1 MASNVNP
8 TVRRRRLGQELRRLR
23 ELKGMT
29 AEEVAE
35 RLLVSQSKISRL
47 ENGRRSISQRDV
59 RDLCGVYEVED
70 HRIVDS
76 LMQMAKDS
84 RQQGWWHAFGDI
96 PYSVYIGLE
105 TDAASLRVYDPQVVP
120 GLLQTPQY
128 AEALIAGALPETV
141 PADVE
146 KRVNVRLRR
155 QERVKATE
163 NPLRLWVVI
172 DEAALRRTIGGKQL
186 MIDQL
191 ESLIDQSRLPHVTVQ
206 VLPFSMGAHPGIN
219 GQYAILEFPDASDS
233 SVVYIEGVT
242 SDLYLE
248 KANDV
253 QKYSV
258 MYEHSAGAG
267 PECGPDP
274 GIHHRDR
281 QGVRRWNGLLS
292 AGIGRLGAE
301 ARHGTPRAHRGG
313 RPSRNMPSGRVNGRP
328 AARRLRVASI
338 TPTENAGRERPTR
351 ENRSEHGNSSGR
363 HGHLDQ
369 VLVLHRKR
377 RMR

>member
-84 RQQGWWHAFGDI
+84 RQQGWWHSFGDI

-120 GLLQTPQY
+120 GLLQTRPY
-128 AEALIAGALPETV
+128 AEALIAGALPETA
-141 PADVE
+141 PGDID
-146 KRVNVRLRR
+146 KRVQVRLRR
-155 QERVKATE
+155 QERISAPD
-163 NPLRLWVVI
+163 NPLRLWTVL
-172 DEAALRRTIGGKQL
+172 DEAALRRVVGNRSL
-186 MIDQL
+186 MREQL
-191 ESLIDQSRLPHVTVQ
+191 EHLVEQSQLPHVTVQ
-206 VLPFSMGAHPGIN
+206 VIPFEMGAHPGLN
-219 GQYAILEFPDASDS
+219 GQYAILEFPDAADS

-248 KANDV
+248 KAADV

-258 MYEHSAGAG
+258 MYEHLRAQALNVEQS
-267 PECGPDP
+267 
-274 GIHHRDR
+274 R
-281 QGVRRWNGLLS
+281 QFI
-292 AGIGRLGAE
+292 ADIAKDY
-301 ARHGTPRAHRGG
+301 AR
-313 RPSRNMPSGRVNGRP
+313 
-328 AARRLRVASI
+328 
-338 TPTENAGRERPTR
+338 
-351 ENRSEHGNSSGR
+351 
-363 HGHLDQ
+363 
-369 VLVLHRKR
+369 
-377 RMR
+377 

>member
-1 MASNVNP
+1 MPTNVNP

-105 TDAASLRVYDPQVVP
+105 TDAESLRVYEPQVVP
-120 GLLQTPQY
+120 GLLQTRSY
-128 AEALIAGALPETV
+128 AEALINGALPEA
-141 PADVE
+141 PPGDID
-146 KRVNVRLRR
+146 KRVSVRARR
-155 QERVKATE
+155 QDRITDPEH
-163 NPLRLWVVI
+163 PLRLWAVI
-172 DEAALRRTIGGKQL
+172 DESALRRMVGSKQV
-186 MIDQL
+186 MIEQL
-191 ESLIDQSRLPHVTVQ
+191 EQLVELSLLPHVTVQ
-206 VLPFSMGAHPGIN
+206 VLPFEMGAHPGIN
-219 GQYAILEFPDASDS
+219 GQYAILEFPDAADS

-248 KANDV
+248 KAHDV
-253 QKYSV
+253 QRYSV
-258 MYEHSAGAG
+258 MYEHLRAQALNV
-267 PECGPDP
+267 EQT
-274 GIHHRDR
+274 R
-281 QGVRRWNGLLS
+281 QFIAEIVKEYTRLSNG
-292 AGIGRLGAE
+292 
-301 ARHGTPRAHRGG
+301 
-313 RPSRNMPSGRVNGRP
+313 
-328 AARRLRVASI
+328 
-338 TPTENAGRERPTR
+338 
-351 ENRSEHGNSSGR
+351 
-363 HGHLDQ
+363 
-369 VLVLHRKR
+369 
-377 RMR
+377 

>member
-70 HRIVDS
+70 QRVVES

-105 TDAASLRVYDPQVVP
+105 TDAESLRVYEPQIIT
-120 GLLQTPQY
+120 GLLQTRAY
-128 AEALIAGALPETV
+128 AEAIVQGGSPESS
-141 PADVE
+141 DQE
-146 KRVNVRLRR
+146 NDKRVEVRLRR
-155 QERVKATE
+155 QGRITAEKD
-163 NPLRLWVVI
+163 PLRLWVVL
-172 DEAALRRTIGGKQL
+172 DEASLRRIVGSRQV
-186 MIDQL
+186 MREQL
-191 ESLIDQSRLPHVTVQ
+191 EHVMGLSQLPHITVQ
-206 VLPFSMGAHPGIN
+206 VLPFEVGAHSGIN
-219 GQYAILEFPDASDS
+219 GQYSILEFADAADS

-248 KANDV
+248 KPHDV
-253 QKYSV
+253 QKYTV
-258 MYEHSAGAG
+258 MYEHLRAQSLNV
-267 PECGPDP
+267 EQS
-274 GIHHRDR
+274 R
-281 QGVRRWNGLLS
+281 QLL
-292 AGIGRLGAE
+292 E
-301 ARHGTPRAHRGG
+301 
-313 RPSRNMPSGRVNGRP
+313 
-328 AARRLRVASI
+328 RVAK
-338 TPTENAGRERPTR
+338 EYAR
-351 ENRSEHGNSSGR
+351 
-363 HGHLDQ
+363 
-369 VLVLHRKR
+369 
-377 RMR
+377 

>member
-1 MASNVNP
+1 VASNVNP

-70 HRIVDS
+70 QRIVES

-105 TDAASLRVYDPQVVP
+105 TDAASLRVYEPQVVP
-120 GLLQTPQY
+120 GLLQTRQY
-128 AEALIAGALPETV
+128 AEALIAGALPESGTT
-141 PADVE
+141 DVE
-146 KRVNVRLRR
+146 KRVSVRVRR
-155 QERVKATE
+155 QERLNDAE
-163 NPLRLWVVI
+163 HPLRLWVVI
-172 DEAALRRTIGGKQL
+172 DEAALRRLVGDKQL
-186 MIDQL
+186 MREQL
-191 ESLIDQSRLPHVTVQ
+191 EHLVELSQLPHVTVQ
-206 VLPFSMGAHPGIN
+206 VLPFEMGAHPGIN
-219 GQYAILEFPDASDS
+219 GQYAILEFPDTSDS

-258 MYEHSAGAG
+258 MYEHLRAQALNV
-267 PECGPDP
+267 D
-274 GIHHRDR
+274 HTR
-281 QGVRRWNGLLS
+281 QFI
-292 AGIGRLGAE
+292 ADIAKE
-301 ARHGTPRAHRGG
+301 YAR
-313 RPSRNMPSGRVNGRP
+313 
-328 AARRLRVASI
+328 
-338 TPTENAGRERPTR
+338 
-351 ENRSEHGNSSGR
+351 
-363 HGHLDQ
+363 
-369 VLVLHRKR
+369 
-377 RMR
+377 

>member
-70 HRIVDS
+70 VRIVDS

-84 RQQGWWHAFGDI
+84 RQQGWWHSFGDI

-120 GLLQTPQY
+120 GLLQTRTY
-128 AEALIAGALPETV
+128 AESLISGALPEAT
-141 PADVE
+141 PTDID
-146 KRVNVRLRR
+146 KRVQVRLRR
-155 QERVKATE
+155 QERISAAE
-163 NPLRLWVVI
+163 NPLRLWAVL
-172 DEAALRRTIGGKQL
+172 DEAALRREVGNRQV
-186 MIDQL
+186 MIEQL
-191 ESLIDQSRLPHVTVQ
+191 EHLIEMSQLPHVTVQ
-206 VLPFSMGAHPGIN
+206 MIPFTMGAHPGVS
-219 GQYAILEFPDASDS
+219 GQYAILEFPDAADS

-248 KANDV
+248 KAQDV

-258 MYEHSAGAG
+258 MYEHLRAQALNVDQSREFISSIAK
-267 PECGPDP
+267 DY
-274 GIHHRDR
+274 
-281 QGVRRWNGLLS
+281 
-292 AGIGRLGAE
+292 
-301 ARHGTPRAHRGG
+301 AR
-313 RPSRNMPSGRVNGRP
+313 
-328 AARRLRVASI
+328 
-338 TPTENAGRERPTR
+338 
-351 ENRSEHGNSSGR
+351 
-363 HGHLDQ
+363 
-369 VLVLHRKR
+369 
-377 RMR
+377 

>member
-258 MYEHSAGAG
+258 MYEH
-267 PECGPDP
+267 
-274 GIHHRDR
+274 
-281 QGVRRWNGLLS
+281 L
-292 AGIGRLGAE
+292 
-301 ARHGTPRAHRGG
+301 RAQAL
-313 RPSRNMPSGRVNGRP
+313 NVDQ
-328 AARRLRVASI
+328 
-338 TPTENAGRERPTR
+338 TR
-351 ENRSEHGNSSGR
+351 EFITAIAKEYADGTAC
-363 HGHLDQ
+363 
-369 VLVLHRKR
+369 
-377 RMR
+377 

>member
-59 RDLCGVYEVED
+59 RDLCGVYEVDD

-105 TDAASLRVYDPQVVP
+105 TDAASLRVYEPQVVP
-120 GLLQTPQY
+120 GLLQTRQY
-128 AEALIAGALPETV
+128 AEALIAGALPETGTT
-141 PADVE
+141 DID
-146 KRVNVRLRR
+146 KRVGVRLRR
-155 QERVKATE
+155 QDRIKEAE
-163 NPLRLWVVI
+163 HPLRLWVVI
-172 DEAALRRTIGGKQL
+172 DEAALRRLVGGKNL
-186 MIDQL
+186 MREQL
-191 ESLIDQSRLPHVTVQ
+191 EHLVELSQLPHVTVQ
-206 VLPFSMGAHPGIN
+206 VLPFDMGAHPGIN

-258 MYEHSAGAG
+258 MYEHLRAQALNV
-267 PECGPDP
+267 DQTRAF
-274 GIHHRDR
+274 IADI
-281 QGVRRWNGLLS
+281 
-292 AGIGRLGAE
+292 AKDY
-301 ARHGTPRAHRGG
+301 AR
-313 RPSRNMPSGRVNGRP
+313 
-328 AARRLRVASI
+328 
-338 TPTENAGRERPTR
+338 
-351 ENRSEHGNSSGR
+351 
-363 HGHLDQ
+363 
-369 VLVLHRKR
+369 
-377 RMR
+377 

>member
-1 MASNVNP
+1 M
-8 TVRRRRLGQELRRLR
+8 
-23 ELKGMT
+23 KGMT
-29 AEEVAE
+29 AEEVAD

-105 TDAASLRVYDPQVVP
+105 TDAASLRVYEPQVVP
-120 GLLQTPQY
+120 GLLQTRPY
-128 AEALIAGALPETV
+128 AEALITGALPESGTN
-141 PADVE
+141 DIE
-146 KRVNVRLRR
+146 KRVSVRLRR
-155 QERVKATE
+155 QERIRDTDH
-163 NPLRLWVVI
+163 PLRLWVVI
-172 DEAALRRTIGGKQL
+172 DEAALRRQVGDKQL
-186 MIDQL
+186 MREQL
-191 ESLIDQSRLPHVTVQ
+191 EHLVELSHQPHVTVQ
-206 VLPFSMGAHPGIN
+206 VLPFEMGAHPGIN

-258 MYEHSAGAG
+258 MYEHLRAQALNVDQTRQFIAEIAKVYAQG
-267 PECGPDP
+267 DP
-274 GIHHRDR
+274 
-281 QGVRRWNGLLS
+281 
-292 AGIGRLGAE
+292 A
-301 ARHGTPRAHRGG
+301 
-313 RPSRNMPSGRVNGRP
+313 
-328 AARRLRVASI
+328 
-338 TPTENAGRERPTR
+338 
-351 ENRSEHGNSSGR
+351 
-363 HGHLDQ
+363 
-369 VLVLHRKR
+369 
-377 RMR
+377 

>member
-84 RQQGWWHAFGDI
+84 RQQGWWHSFGDI

-120 GLLQTPQY
+120 GLLQTRPY
-128 AEALIAGALPETV
+128 AEALIAGALPETAAV
-141 PADVE
+141 DIE
-146 KRVNVRLRR
+146 KRVQVRMRR
-155 QERVKATE
+155 QERISVPE
-163 NPLRLWVVI
+163 NPLRLWSVL
-172 DEAALRRTIGGKQL
+172 DEAALRRVVGSRLL
-186 MIDQL
+186 MREQL
-191 ESLIDQSRLPHVTVQ
+191 EFLVEQSQLPHVTVQ
-206 VLPFSMGAHPGIN
+206 VIPFDMGAHPGLN
-219 GQYAILEFPDASDS
+219 GQYAILEFPDAADS

-258 MYEHSAGAG
+258 MYEHLRAQALNVEQS
-267 PECGPDP
+267 
-274 GIHHRDR
+274 R
-281 QGVRRWNGLLS
+281 QFI
-292 AGIGRLGAE
+292 ADIAKDY
-301 ARHGTPRAHRGG
+301 AR
-313 RPSRNMPSGRVNGRP
+313 
-328 AARRLRVASI
+328 
-338 TPTENAGRERPTR
+338 
-351 ENRSEHGNSSGR
+351 
-363 HGHLDQ
+363 
-369 VLVLHRKR
+369 
-377 RMR
+377 

>member
-1 MASNVNP
+1 VASNVNP

-70 HRIVDS
+70 QRMVDS
-76 LMQMAKDS
+76 LMEMAKDS
-84 RQQGWWHAFGDI
+84 RQQGWWHAFGDV

-120 GLLQTPQY
+120 GLLQTRQY
-128 AEALIAGALPETV
+128 AEALISGALPET
-141 PADVE
+141 AQAEID
-146 KRVNVRLRR
+146 KRVQVRMRR
-155 QERVKATE
+155 QERVSSGE
-163 NPLRLWVVI
+163 NPLRLWSVM
-172 DEAALRRTIGGKQL
+172 DESALRRVVGGREL
-186 MIDQL
+186 MRAQL
-191 ESLIDQSRLPHVTVQ
+191 EHLVEQSQLPHVTVQ
-206 VLPFSMGAHPGIN
+206 VIPFEMGAHPGLN
-219 GQYAILEFPDASDS
+219 GQYAILEFPDAADS

-258 MYEHSAGAG
+258 MYEHLRAQALNVEQS
-267 PECGPDP
+267 
-274 GIHHRDR
+274 R
-281 QGVRRWNGLLS
+281 QFI
-292 AGIGRLGAE
+292 ADIAKE
-301 ARHGTPRAHRGG
+301 YAR
-313 RPSRNMPSGRVNGRP
+313 
-328 AARRLRVASI
+328 
-338 TPTENAGRERPTR
+338 
-351 ENRSEHGNSSGR
+351 
-363 HGHLDQ
+363 
-369 VLVLHRKR
+369 
-377 RMR
+377 

>member
-1 MASNVNP
+1 MASSVNP

-84 RQQGWWHAFGDI
+84 RQQGWWHSFGDI

-120 GLLQTPQY
+120 GLLQTRAY
-128 AEALIAGALPETV
+128 AEALITGALPETT
-141 PADVE
+141 PTDIE
-146 KRVNVRLRR
+146 KRVQVRMRR
-155 QERVKATE
+155 QERISAPE
-163 NPLRLWVVI
+163 NPLRLWTVL
-172 DEAALRRTIGGKQL
+172 DESALRRVVGSRHL
-186 MIDQL
+186 MRDQL
-191 ESLIDQSRLPHVTVQ
+191 EHLVEQSQLPHVTVQ
-206 VLPFSMGAHPGIN
+206 VIPFDMGAHPGLN
-219 GQYAILEFPDASDS
+219 GQYAILEFPDAADS

-253 QKYSV
+253 QQYSV
-258 MYEHSAGAG
+258 MYEHLRAQALNVDQS
-267 PECGPDP
+267 
-274 GIHHRDR
+274 R
-281 QGVRRWNGLLS
+281 QLI
-292 AGIGRLGAE
+292 ADIAKE
-301 ARHGTPRAHRGG
+301 YAR
-313 RPSRNMPSGRVNGRP
+313 
-328 AARRLRVASI
+328 
-338 TPTENAGRERPTR
+338 
-351 ENRSEHGNSSGR
+351 
-363 HGHLDQ
+363 
-369 VLVLHRKR
+369 
-377 RMR
+377 

>member
-1 MASNVNP
+1 MASSVNP

-70 HRIVDS
+70 VRIVDS

-84 RQQGWWHAFGDI
+84 RQQGWWHSFGDI

-120 GLLQTPQY
+120 GLLQTRQY
-128 AEALIAGALPETV
+128 AEALITGALPESA

-146 KRVNVRLRR
+146 KRVQVRLRR
-155 QERVKATE
+155 QERIAAAE
-163 NPLRLWVVI
+163 NPLRLWAVL
-172 DEAALRRTIGGKQL
+172 DEAALRREVGNKQVMIGQL
-186 MIDQL
+186 DG
-191 ESLIDQSRLPHVTVQ
+191 LIEMSQLPHVTVQ
-206 VLPFSMGAHPGIN
+206 VIPFAMGAHPGVS
-219 GQYAILEFPDASDS
+219 GQYAILEFPDAADS

-248 KANDV
+248 KAQDV

-258 MYEHSAGAG
+258 MYEHLRAQALNADQSREFISNVAK
-267 PECGPDP
+267 DY
-274 GIHHRDR
+274 
-281 QGVRRWNGLLS
+281 
-292 AGIGRLGAE
+292 
-301 ARHGTPRAHRGG
+301 AR
-313 RPSRNMPSGRVNGRP
+313 
-328 AARRLRVASI
+328 
-338 TPTENAGRERPTR
+338 
-351 ENRSEHGNSSGR
+351 
-363 HGHLDQ
+363 
-369 VLVLHRKR
+369 
-377 RMR
+377 

>member
-84 RQQGWWHAFGDI
+84 RQQGWWHSFGDI

-120 GLLQTPQY
+120 GLLQTRGY
-128 AEALIAGALPETV
+128 AEALIQGALPEAT
-141 PADVE
+141 PADID
-146 KRVNVRLRR
+146 KRVQARLRR
-155 QERVKATE
+155 QERIAAEE
-163 NPLRLWVVI
+163 NPLRLWAVL
-172 DEAALRRTIGGKQL
+172 DEAAVRREVGGKQV
-186 MIDQL
+186 MIEQL
-191 ESLIDQSRLPHVTVQ
+191 EYLLEMSQLPHVTVQ
-206 VLPFSMGAHPGIN
+206 LIPFQMGAHPGVS
-219 GQYAILEFPDASDS
+219 GQYAILEFPDAADS

-248 KANDV
+248 KAQDV
-253 QKYSV
+253 QKYAV
-258 MYEHSAGAG
+258 MYEH
-267 PECGPDP
+267 
-274 GIHHRDR
+274 
-281 QGVRRWNGLLS
+281 L
-292 AGIGRLGAE
+292 
-301 ARHGTPRAHRGG
+301 RAQAL
-313 RPSRNMPSGRVNGRP
+313 NV
-328 AARRLRVASI
+328 
-338 TPTENAGRERPTR
+338 EQTR
-351 ENRSEHGNSSGR
+351 EYIAEVVKEYAGLR
-363 HGHLDQ
+363 
-369 VLVLHRKR
+369 
-377 RMR
+377 

>member
-128 AEALIAGALPETV
+128 AEALIAGALPETA
-141 PADVE
+141 PTDVE

-155 QERVKATE
+155 QERVRAAE

-172 DEAALRRTIGGKQL
+172 DEAALRRRVGDKQL

-191 ESLIDQSRLPHVTVQ
+191 EFLIERSQLPHFTVQ

-258 MYEHSAGAG
+258 MYEH
-267 PECGPDP
+267 
-274 GIHHRDR
+274 
-281 QGVRRWNGLLS
+281 L
-292 AGIGRLGAE
+292 
-301 ARHGTPRAHRGG
+301 RAQAL
-313 RPSRNMPSGRVNGRP
+313 NVDQ
-328 AARRLRVASI
+328 
-338 TPTENAGRERPTR
+338 TR
-351 ENRSEHGNSSGR
+351 EFITGIAKDYARGTAG
-363 HGHLDQ
+363 
-369 VLVLHRKR
+369 
-377 RMR
+377 

>member
-1 MASNVNP
+1 MQPEVHVPVASSVNP

-70 HRIVDS
+70 VRIVDS

-84 RQQGWWHAFGDI
+84 RQQGWWHSFGDI

-120 GLLQTPQY
+120 GLLQTRQY
-128 AEALIAGALPETV
+128 AEALITGALPETAS
-141 PADVE
+141 ADVD
-146 KRVNVRLRR
+146 KRVQVRLRR
-155 QERVKATE
+155 QERISAPE
-163 NPLRLWVVI
+163 NPLRLWTVMDESAVRRVVGN
-172 DEAALRRTIGGKQL
+172 RSL
-186 MIDQL
+186 MRDQL
-191 ESLIDQSRLPHVTVQ
+191 EYLVEQSQLPHVTVQ
-206 VLPFSMGAHPGIN
+206 VIPFDMGAHPGLN
-219 GQYAILEFPDASDS
+219 GQYAILEFPDAADS

-258 MYEHSAGAG
+258 MYEHLRAQALNVDQS
-267 PECGPDP
+267 
-274 GIHHRDR
+274 R
-281 QGVRRWNGLLS
+281 QFI
-292 AGIGRLGAE
+292 ADIAKDY
-301 ARHGTPRAHRGG
+301 AR
-313 RPSRNMPSGRVNGRP
+313 
-328 AARRLRVASI
+328 
-338 TPTENAGRERPTR
+338 
-351 ENRSEHGNSSGR
+351 
-363 HGHLDQ
+363 
-369 VLVLHRKR
+369 
-377 RMR
+377 

>member
-1 MASNVNP
+1 MASSVNP

-84 RQQGWWHAFGDI
+84 RQQGWWHSFGDI

-120 GLLQTPQY
+120 GLLQTRAY
-128 AEALIAGALPETV
+128 AEALITGALPETT
-141 PADVE
+141 PSDIE
-146 KRVNVRLRR
+146 KRVQVRVRR
-155 QERVKATE
+155 QERINAPE
-163 NPLRLWVVI
+163 NPLRLWTVL
-172 DEAALRRTIGGKQL
+172 DESALRRVVGSRHL
-186 MIDQL
+186 MRDQL
-191 ESLIDQSRLPHVTVQ
+191 EHLVEQSQLPHVTVQ
-206 VLPFSMGAHPGIN
+206 VIPFEMGAHPGLN
-219 GQYAILEFPDASDS
+219 GQYAILEFPDAADS

-253 QKYSV
+253 QQYSV
-258 MYEHSAGAG
+258 MYEHLRAQALNVDQS
-267 PECGPDP
+267 
-274 GIHHRDR
+274 R
-281 QGVRRWNGLLS
+281 QLI
-292 AGIGRLGAE
+292 ADIAKE
-301 ARHGTPRAHRGG
+301 YAR
-313 RPSRNMPSGRVNGRP
+313 
-328 AARRLRVASI
+328 
-338 TPTENAGRERPTR
+338 
-351 ENRSEHGNSSGR
+351 
-363 HGHLDQ
+363 
-369 VLVLHRKR
+369 
-377 RMR
+377 

>member
-1 MASNVNP
+1 VASNVNP

-70 HRIVDS
+70 ARIVDS

-84 RQQGWWHAFGDI
+84 RQQGWWHSFGDI

-105 TDAASLRVYDPQVVP
+105 TDAASLRVYDPLVVP
-120 GLLQTPQY
+120 GLLQTRPY
-128 AEALIAGALPETV
+128 AESLIQGALPEATAV
-141 PADVE
+141 DID
-146 KRVNVRLRR
+146 KRVQVRLRR
-155 QERVKATE
+155 QERISDLE
-163 NPLRLWVVI
+163 NPLRLWAVL
-172 DEAALRRTIGGKQL
+172 DEAALRRTVGNKQV
-186 MIDQL
+186 MIEQL
-191 ESLIDQSRLPHVTVQ
+191 EHLVEMSHVPHVTVQ
-206 VLPFSMGAHPGIN
+206 VIPFTMGAHPGVS
-219 GQYAILEFPDASDS
+219 GQYAILEFPDAADS

-258 MYEHSAGAG
+258 MYEH
-267 PECGPDP
+267 
-274 GIHHRDR
+274 
-281 QGVRRWNGLLS
+281 L
-292 AGIGRLGAE
+292 
-301 ARHGTPRAHRGG
+301 RAQALNADQ
-313 RPSRNMPSGRVNGRP
+313 SREFI
-328 AARRLRVASI
+328 ADVAKDY
-338 TPTENAGRERPTR
+338 A
-351 ENRSEHGNSSGR
+351 H
-363 HGHLDQ
+363 
-369 VLVLHRKR
+369 
-377 RMR
+377 

>member
-1 MASNVNP
+1 MASSVNP

-70 HRIVDS
+70 VRIVDS

-84 RQQGWWHAFGDI
+84 RQQGWWHSFGDI

-105 TDAASLRVYDPQVVP
+105 TDAASLRVYDPLVVP
-120 GLLQTPQY
+120 GLLQTRPY
-128 AEALIAGALPETV
+128 AESLIAGALPEAA
-141 PADVE
+141 PGDID
-146 KRVNVRLRR
+146 KRVQVRLRR
-155 QERVKATE
+155 QERISDLE
-163 NPLRLWVVI
+163 NPLRLWAVL
-172 DEAALRRTIGGKQL
+172 DEAALRRTVGNKQV
-186 MIDQL
+186 MIEQL
-191 ESLIDQSRLPHVTVQ
+191 EHLVEMSHVPHVTVQ
-206 VLPFSMGAHPGIN
+206 VIPFTMGAHPGVS
-219 GQYAILEFPDASDS
+219 GQYAILEFPDAADS

-258 MYEHSAGAG
+258 MYEH
-267 PECGPDP
+267 
-274 GIHHRDR
+274 
-281 QGVRRWNGLLS
+281 L
-292 AGIGRLGAE
+292 
-301 ARHGTPRAHRGG
+301 RAQALNADQ
-313 RPSRNMPSGRVNGRP
+313 SREFI
-328 AARRLRVASI
+328 ADVAKDY
-338 TPTENAGRERPTR
+338 A
-351 ENRSEHGNSSGR
+351 H
-363 HGHLDQ
+363 
-369 VLVLHRKR
+369 
-377 RMR
+377 

>member
-1 MASNVNP
+1 VASNVNP

-59 RDLCGVYEVED
+59 RDLCGVYDVED

-105 TDAASLRVYDPQVVP
+105 TDAASLRVYEPQVVP
-120 GLLQTPQY
+120 GLLQTREY
-128 AEALIAGALPETV
+128 AEALITGALPESGST
-141 PADVE
+141 DVE
-146 KRVNVRLRR
+146 KRVGVRLRR
-155 QERVKATE
+155 QERINDPE
-163 NPLRLWVVI
+163 HPLRLWVVI
-172 DEAALRRTIGGKQL
+172 DEAALRRLVGDKRL
-186 MIDQL
+186 MREQL
-191 ESLIDQSRLPHVTVQ
+191 EHLVELSQLPHVTVQ
-206 VLPFSMGAHPGIN
+206 VLPFEMGAHPGIL

-253 QKYSV
+253 QRYTV
-258 MYEHSAGAG
+258 MYEHLRAQALNVDQS
-267 PECGPDP
+267 
-274 GIHHRDR
+274 R
-281 QGVRRWNGLLS
+281 QFIETI
-292 AGIGRLGAE
+292 AKE
-301 ARHGTPRAHRGG
+301 YAR
-313 RPSRNMPSGRVNGRP
+313 
-328 AARRLRVASI
+328 
-338 TPTENAGRERPTR
+338 
-351 ENRSEHGNSSGR
+351 
-363 HGHLDQ
+363 
-369 VLVLHRKR
+369 
-377 RMR
+377 